1 MAVSVMLTGC
11 GGDNQS
17 AATDTKSEETQAA
30 ATAETKETAENE
42 EVTLTLGI
50 WPEDT
55 LTDDIQ
61 VHEGYVAAM
70 KELHPNVTCVPA
82 YYKYAT
88 DTFMPMVESGNC
100 PTIFETWFT
109 EPQKLIK
116 AGAIAD
122 ITDELEARGWL
133 DKMNP
138 SIKSLLSDSN
148 GRVYGIPR
156 DGYALGLLLKD
167 WYVLRKQAWA
177 YLIIVLVWG
186 AIPSEVLNLLAV
198 VYGAMIPYTAMAYD
212 QQSRWN
218 TFARMLPYRE
228 KDIVLSRYVLGWLC
242 TAVGGAAVLVFQNV
256 LSLFSPR
263 FGCSPWTVLAASCV
277 GLIIYFSAKVKNNV
291 MLLIIGIM
299 IGYLAS
305 SVISILNYYSSTD
318 RVHAFVMWGLG
329 NFSGVSLEQLPFFG
343 TCALIGLLLAILLIK
358 PLNALLLG
366 EMYAANLGIRIKRTR
381 IAILLCTGVLTATTT
396 AFCGPI
402 SFVGLAVP
410 HIARLMLGSSN
421 HKMLVPVTMLTGSC
435 VALLCNMLMVVP
447 GSNTI
452 LPLNAVTPMLG
463 APVIIYV
470 IVNRKNIQY
479 FN

>member
-1 MAVSVMLTGC
+1 MKKQVFIFYPFLLVLLLLLFAGGLVYGAVS
-11 GGDNQS
+11 
-17 AATDTKSEETQAA
+17 
-30 ATAETKETAENE
+30 
-42 EVTLTLGI
+42 I
-50 WPEDT
+50 P
-55 LTDDIQ
+55 
-61 VHEGYVAAM
+61 
-70 KELHPNVTCVPA
+70 
-82 YYKYAT
+82 
-88 DTFMPMVESGNC
+88 VESVVNILLG
-100 PTIFETWFT
+100 EGT
-109 EPQKLIK
+109 ERLAWQNIVLQSRLPQAITALL
-116 AGAIAD
+116 AGA
-122 ITDELEARGWL
+122 
-133 DKMNP
+133 
-138 SIKSLLSDSN
+138 SLATS
-148 GRVYGIPR
+148 
-156 DGYALGLLLKD
+156 GLLLQTLFRNPLAGPSILGISDGANLGVAAIMLYFGGTLGQFTD
-167 WYVLRKQAWA
+167 WPISGYM
-177 YLIIVLVWG
+177 
-186 AIPSEVLNLLAV
+186 AV
-198 VYGAMIPYTAMAYD
+198 I
-212 QQSRWN
+212 
-218 TFARMLPYRE
+218 
-228 KDIVLSRYVLGWLC
+228 
-242 TAVGGAAVLVFQNV
+242 
-256 LSLFSPR
+256 
-263 FGCSPWTVLAASCV
+263 LAAFVGACV
-277 GLIIYFSAKVKNNV
+277 ILGLIIYFSAKVKNNV

-366 EMYAANLGIRIKRTR
+366 EMIKRTR
-381 IAILLCTGVLTATTT
+381 IVILLCTGILTATTT

-421 HKMLVPVTMLTGSC
+421 HKILVPVTMLTGSC

-447 GSNTI
+447 GNNTI

>member
-1 MAVSVMLTGC
+1 MSMTGMKIKSEIVFRHLPGQIGICTFPSLDVFPGLTHFVTQRGENHPGDPFSSFNLGRHSGEDLTRVMRNRAALCRALSIPSSALVQPRQVHGNEVLSIPPDFLSWKDTEQMEYVSRADGLVTDLPRVCLAVSTADCVPLLFYDSRRRVIGASHAGWRGTVGQFTDWPISGYMAV
-11 GGDNQS
+11 
-17 AATDTKSEETQAA
+17 
-30 ATAETKETAENE
+30 
-42 EVTLTLGI
+42 I
-50 WPEDT
+50 
-55 LTDDIQ
+55 
-61 VHEGYVAAM
+61 
-70 KELHPNVTCVPA
+70 
-82 YYKYAT
+82 
-88 DTFMPMVESGNC
+88 
-100 PTIFETWFT
+100 
-109 EPQKLIK
+109 
-116 AGAIAD
+116 
-122 ITDELEARGWL
+122 
-133 DKMNP
+133 
-138 SIKSLLSDSN
+138 
-148 GRVYGIPR
+148 
-156 DGYALGLLLKD
+156 
-167 WYVLRKQAWA
+167 
-177 YLIIVLVWG
+177 
-186 AIPSEVLNLLAV
+186 
-198 VYGAMIPYTAMAYD
+198 
-212 QQSRWN
+212 
-218 TFARMLPYRE
+218 
-228 KDIVLSRYVLGWLC
+228 
-242 TAVGGAAVLVFQNV
+242 
-256 LSLFSPR
+256 
-263 FGCSPWTVLAASCV
+263 LAAFVGACV
-277 GLIIYFSAKVKNNV
+277 ILGLIIYFSAKVKNNV